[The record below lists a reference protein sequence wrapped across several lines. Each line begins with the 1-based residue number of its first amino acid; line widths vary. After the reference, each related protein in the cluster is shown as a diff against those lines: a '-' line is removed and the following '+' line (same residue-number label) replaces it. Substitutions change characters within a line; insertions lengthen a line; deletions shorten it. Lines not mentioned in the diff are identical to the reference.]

1 MQRHLAMLER
11 HQFGRINELP
21 RWVLFSEDA
30 VDALHV
36 RFAEHVRNTDMNRF
50 LEYATPRYQ
59 IAPGK
64 KRENVAA
71 LLDLLPPDEAA
82 ERRAILL
89 P

>member
-1 MQRHLAMLER
+1 MHEHLAVLER
-11 HQFGRINELP
+11 HRFGRIETLP
-21 RWVLFSEDA
+21 RWRLYDEDA
-30 VDALHV
+30 VSALHA
-36 RFAEHVRNTDMNRF
+36 RFRDHVRNTDMNRF

-71 LLDLLPPDEAA
+71 LLELLPPDEAA